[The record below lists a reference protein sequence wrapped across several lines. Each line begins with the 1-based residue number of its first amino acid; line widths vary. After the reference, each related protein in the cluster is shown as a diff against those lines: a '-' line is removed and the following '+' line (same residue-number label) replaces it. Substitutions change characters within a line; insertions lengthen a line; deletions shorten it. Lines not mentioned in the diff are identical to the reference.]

1 MRVGFDIGGTFT
13 DVIIRADDGRIH
25 TYKVLS
31 ILDRVGD
38 DVAAAVQPVARRDI
52 IENFV
57 HGTTVASNAVIEGT
71 TARTALITT
80 RGFRDELE
88 MRGQRRP
95 NIYDVNWERL
105 PALIPRS
112 LRLEVNERVLGNGSV
127 EQPLDLD
134 HARAT
139 IEQLAA
145 QQVEAIAVCLINAY
159 LNPVHERQLARL
171 LAEIAPRTVVCLS
184 SDIHP
189 EIKEYDRAST
199 TAINASLIPVVD
211 RYLNRLEQTL
221 SPLSNRILVMQS
233 NGGIMSAQ
241 AARRRPSYIIESG
254 PAAGVLAAA
263 RLAAECGLDK
273 VLSLDMG
280 GTTVKACL
288 IENGRPLEKPGGEIG
303 AGVNTGT
310 RLFGGGGHVVR
321 VPSIDIVEAG
331 AGGGSIAWLDDS
343 GALRVGPRSA
353 GAEPGPVC
361 YGHGGTEPTVT
372 DANVVLGYMNPHAIA
387 GSTLEIHRDAA
398 AAAIE
403 RQLAAPLGL
412 NLLEVAYGITQVANS
427 AMTRVLRAVTTER
440 GRDPRG
446 FTLLAFGGAGPIHA
460 AALAENMGI
469 SRLVAPL
476 YPGLFSALG
485 LLLADYRHDYIA
497 AIAAPLTSVHADE
510 LMARYEQL
518 KERARSEMITEG
530 VDPGAIRFEQQV
542 DLKYG
547 YQMYEMTLPFPAE
560 ADPSNLAATLARL
573 FTDAHNQA
581 YGYYRDDSIELMS
594 IRLRALASAA
604 SLTFAGL
611 ASQYAAANGEA
622 AAAPDFSSAQEA
634 GAQRERQ
641 AFFGPAHGLLTTPLR
656 SRFALTSPERGPM
669 IIEEPDTTIVVP
681 PNWVVERDGFGNL
694 LLTMIP
700 LPVRERGGSLTS
712 GTGFSR
718 WSSRQDTG

>member
-1 MRVGFDIGGTFT
+1 MRIGFDIGGTFT
-13 DVIIRADDGRIH
+13 DVIIRGDDGRIF
-25 TYKVLS
+25 TCKVLS
-31 ILDRVGD
+31 ILDRVGE
-38 DVAAAVQPVARRDI
+38 DVASAVRPLARREK

-95 NIYDVNWERL
+95 NIYDVNWERM

-112 LRLEVNERVLGNGSV
+112 LRLEVNERILGNGSV

-134 HARAT
+134 QARAT
-139 IEQLAA
+139 IEQLSA
-145 QQVEAIAVCLINAY
+145 QQVEAIAVCLINSY

-171 LAEIAPRTVVCLS
+171 LAELAPRTVVCLS

-241 AARRRPSYIIESG
+241 AARRRPAYIIESG

-263 RLAAECGLDK
+263 RLAAECGLGK

-288 IENGRPLEKPGGEIG
+288 IEDGKPLEKPGGEIG
-303 AGVNTGT
+303 AGVNAT

-361 YGHGGTEPTVT
+361 YGQGGTEPTVT
-372 DANVVLGYMNPHAIA
+372 DANVVLGYMNPNAIA
-387 GSTLEIHRDAA
+387 GLTLEIHRDAA

-403 RQLAAPLGL
+403 RQLAAPLRL
-412 NLLEVAYGITQVANS
+412 NLLEVAHGITQVANS

-446 FTLLAFGGAGPIHA
+446 FTLVAFGGAGPIHA
-460 AALAENMGI
+460 AALADNMGI
-469 SRLVAPL
+469 SRLIVPL

-497 AIAAPLTSVHADE
+497 AIAAPLTSVRTDE
-510 LMARYEQL
+510 IMARYEQL
-518 KERARSEMITEG
+518 KDRARSEMIAEG
-530 VDPGAIRFEQQV
+530 VDPSAIRFEQHV

-547 YQMYEMTLPFPAE
+547 YQMYEMTLPFPDE
-560 ADPSNLAATLARL
+560 VDSSNLLAALARL

-581 YGYYRDDSIELMS
+581 YGYYRNDPIELMS

-604 SLTFAGL
+604 SLSFAEL
-611 ASQYAAANGEA
+611 ADRYSQSSEA
-622 AAAPDFSSAQEA
+622 VTASA
-634 GAQRERQ
+634 GAPVIEKGREEGERE
-641 AFFGPAHGLLTTPLR
+641 AFFGPAHGVLSTPLR
-656 SRFALTSPERGPM
+656 SRFGLTNPEQGPV

-681 PNWVVERDGFGNL
+681 PNWTVQRDRFANL
-694 LLTMIP
+694 ILIKT
-700 LPVRERGGSLTS
+700 
-712 GTGFSR
+712 
-718 WSSRQDTG
+718 

>member
-13 DVIIRADDGRIH
+13 DVIIRADDGRIY
-25 TYKVLS
+25 TCKVLS
-31 ILDRVGD
+31 ILDRVGE
-38 DVAAAVQPVARRDI
+38 DVADAVRPVARRDK

-127 EQPLDLD
+127 EQPLDLEQ
-134 HARAT
+134 ARAI
-139 IEQLAA
+139 IEQLVA
-145 QQVEAIAVCLINAY
+145 QQVEAIAVCLINSY

-171 LAEIAPRTVVCLS
+171 LEEMAPRTVVCLS

-199 TAINASLIPVVD
+199 TAINASLIPVVN

-241 AARRRPSYIIESG
+241 AARRRPAYIIESG

-263 RLAAECGLDK
+263 RLAAECGLGQ

-288 IENGRPLEKPGGEIG
+288 IENGKPLEKPGGEIG
-303 AGVNTGT
+303 AGVNAT
-310 RLFGGGGHVVR
+310 RLFGSGGHVVR

-372 DANVVLGYMNPHAIA
+372 DANVVLGYMNPNAIA

-460 AALAENMGI
+460 AALAEDIGI
-469 SRLVAPL
+469 SRLIVPL

-497 AIAAPLTSVHADE
+497 AIAAPLTSVRTDE
-510 LMARYEQL
+510 IMARYEQL
-518 KERARSEMITEG
+518 KDRARSEMIAEG

-547 YQMYEMTLPFPAE
+547 YQMYEMTLPFPDE
-560 ADPSNLAATLARL
+560 VDPSNLVATLARL

-581 YGYYRDDSIELMS
+581 YGYYRDDPIELMNV
-594 IRLRALASAA
+594 RLRALASAA
-604 SLTFAGL
+604 SLTFAEL
-611 ASQYAAANGEA
+611 AGRYLAESSEA
-622 AAAPDFSSAQEA
+622 PVPPSGSP
-634 GAQRERQ
+634 GAWKGGTPHERQ
-641 AFFGPAHGLLTTPLR
+641 AFFGPAHGLLPTPLR
-656 SRFALTSPERGPM
+656 SRFALTNPESGPM
-669 IIEEPDTTIVVP
+669 IIEEPDTTVVVP
-681 PNWVVERDGFGNL
+681 PDWTVQRDGFGNL
-694 LLTMIP
+694 VLT
-700 LPVRERGGSLTS
+700 RA
-712 GTGFSR
+712 
-718 WSSRQDTG
+718 

>member
-13 DVIIRADDGRIH
+13 DVILRVDDGRIF
-25 TYKVLS
+25 TSKVLS
-31 ILDRVGD
+31 ILNRVGE
-38 DVAAAVQPVARRDI
+38 DVAHAVRFLARNDK

-57 HGTTVASNAVIEGT
+57 HGTTVASNAIIEGT
-71 TARTALITT
+71 TAPTALITT

-112 LRLEVNERVLGNGSV
+112 LRLEVNERILGDGSV
-127 EQPLDLD
+127 EQPLDLEQ
-134 HARAT
+134 ARSV
-139 IEQLAA
+139 IETLVE
-145 QQVEAIAVCLINAY
+145 QQIEAIAVCLINSY

-171 LAEIAPRTVVCLS
+171 LAEMAPRTVVCLS

-199 TAINASLIPVVD
+199 TAINASLIPVID

-221 SPLSNRILVMQS
+221 SPLSDRILVMQS

-241 AARRRPSYIIESG
+241 AARRRPAYIIESG

-263 RLAAECGLDK
+263 RLAAECGLGE

-288 IENGRPLEKPGGEIG
+288 IENGKPLEKPGGEIG
-303 AGVNTGT
+303 AGMNAGT

-372 DANVVLGYMNPHAIA
+372 DANVVLGYMNPNAIA
-387 GSTLEIHRDAA
+387 GSTLPIHREAA
-398 AAAIE
+398 ATAIA
-403 RQLAAPLGL
+403 RQLAEPLGL
-412 NLLEVAYGITQVANS
+412 NLLKVAYGITQVANS

-469 SRLVAPL
+469 SRLMVPL
-476 YPGLFSALG
+476 YPGLFSAVG

-497 AIAAPLTSVHADE
+497 AIASPLTSVRTDE
-510 LMARYEQL
+510 IMARYEQL
-518 KERARSEMITEG
+518 RERARSEMIAEG
-530 VDPGAIRFEQQV
+530 ANPSAIRFEQQV

-547 YQMYEMTLPFPAE
+547 YQMYEMTLPLPDKVDSA
-560 ADPSNLAATLARL
+560 SLVATLARL

-581 YGYYRDDSIELMS
+581 YGYYRDDPIELMS
-594 IRLRALASAA
+594 VRLRALVPAA
-604 SLTFAGL
+604 SLSFAEL
-611 ASQYAAANGEA
+611 ADRYSAE
-622 AAAPDFSSAQEA
+622 SSERTSASA
-634 GAQRERQ
+634 GRSRVREDGPARERQ
-641 AFFGPAHGLLTTPLR
+641 AFFGPSHGLLPTALR
-656 SRFALTSPERGPM
+656 SRFELSNPEQGPI
-669 IIEEPDTTIVVP
+669 IIEEPDTTVVVP
-681 PNWVVERDGFGNL
+681 PNWTVQGDRFGNL
-694 LLTMIP
+694 VL
-700 LPVRERGGSLTS
+700 
-712 GTGFSR
+712 SR
-718 WSSRQDTG
+718 A

>member
-25 TYKVLS
+25 TGKVLS
-31 ILDRVGD
+31 ILDRVGE
-38 DVAAAVQPVARRDI
+38 DVAAAVRPVARPDK

-127 EQPLDLD
+127 EQPLDVEQ
-134 HARAT
+134 ARAA
-139 IEQLAA
+139 IEKLVA
-145 QQVEAIAVCLINAY
+145 QQVEAIAVCLINSY

-241 AARRRPSYIIESG
+241 AARRRPAYIIESG

-263 RLAAECGLDK
+263 RLAAECGFGQ

-288 IENGRPLEKPGGEIG
+288 IENGKPLEKPGGEIG
-303 AGVNTGT
+303 AGVNAT

-331 AGGGSIAWLDDS
+331 AGGGSIAWIDGS

-372 DANVVLGYMNPHAIA
+372 DANVVLGYMNPNAIA
-387 GSTLEIHRDAA
+387 GSTLEINRDAA

-469 SRLVAPL
+469 SKLIVPL

-497 AIAAPLTSVHADE
+497 AIAAPLASVRTDE
-510 LMARYEQL
+510 IMARYEQL
-518 KERARSEMITEG
+518 KDRARAEMVAEG
-530 VDPGAIRFEQQV
+530 VDPAAIRFEQQV

-547 YQMYEMTLPFPAE
+547 YQMYEMTLPFPDE
-560 ADPSNLAATLARL
+560 VDSSNLAAALARL

-581 YGYYRDDSIELMS
+581 YGYYRDDPIELMS
-594 IRLRALASAA
+594 IRLRALASAT

-611 ASQYAAANGEA
+611 AGQYSAESSEA
-622 AAAPDFSSAQEA
+622 PAPSPGSPGTQE
-634 GAQRERQ
+634 GGTHHERQ
-641 AFFGPAHGLLTTPLR
+641 AYFGPAHGLLTTPLR
-656 SRFALTSPERGPM
+656 SRFAISNPEPGPM
-669 IIEEPDTTIVVP
+669 IIEEADTTVV
-681 PNWVVERDGFGNL
+681 V
-694 LLTMIP
+694 
-700 LPVRERGGSLTS
+700 
-712 GTGFSR
+712 
-718 WSSRQDTG
+718 

>member
-13 DVIIRADDGRIH
+13 DVIIRGDDGRIF
-25 TYKVLS
+25 TCKVLS
-31 ILDRVGD
+31 ILDRVGE
-38 DVAAAVQPVARRDI
+38 DVAGAVRPLARRDK

-71 TARTALITT
+71 TARTALVTT

-112 LRLEVNERVLGNGSV
+112 LRLEVNERILGNGSV
-127 EQPLDLD
+127 EQPLDLEQ
-134 HARAT
+134 ARAT
-139 IEQLAA
+139 IEKLVA
-145 QQVEAIAVCLINAY
+145 QQVEAIAVCLINSY
-159 LNPVHERQLARL
+159 LNPVHERQLAGL
-171 LAEIAPRTVVCLS
+171 LAEMAPRTVVCLS

-221 SPLSNRILVMQS
+221 SPLSSRILVMQS

-241 AARRRPSYIIESG
+241 AARRRPAYIIESG

-263 RLAAECGLDK
+263 RLAAECGLSK
-273 VLSLDMG
+273 ALSLDMG

-288 IENGRPLEKPGGEIG
+288 IEDGKPLEKPGGEVG
-303 AGVNTGT
+303 AGVNAT

-372 DANVVLGYMNPHAIA
+372 DANVVLGYMNPNAIA

-469 SRLVAPL
+469 SRLIVPL

-497 AIAAPLTSVHADE
+497 AIATPLTSVSGDE
-510 LMARYEQL
+510 ITARYEQL
-518 KERARSEMITEG
+518 KDRARAEMIAEG
-530 VDPGAIRFEQQV
+530 VNPDAIRFEQQV

-547 YQMYEMTLPFPAE
+547 YQMYEMTLPFPGE
-560 ADPSNLAATLARL
+560 VDSSNLVASLARL

-581 YGYYRDDSIELMS
+581 YGYYRDDPIELMS
-594 IRLRALASAA
+594 VRLRALASAA
-604 SLTFAGL
+604 SLTFAEL
-611 ASQYAAANGEA
+611 AARYSETGHEA
-622 AAAPDFSSAQEA
+622 TPSPGFARAQD
-634 GAQRERQ
+634 GGKGRDRQ
-641 AFFGPAHGLLTTPLR
+641 AFFGPAHGLLTTPLL
-656 SRFALTSPERGPM
+656 SRFALSGPEQGPI
-669 IIEEPDTTIVVP
+669 IIEEPDTTVVVP
-681 PNWVVERDGFGNL
+681 PNWTVERDRFGNL
-694 LLTMIP
+694 VLTGA
-700 LPVRERGGSLTS
+700 R
-712 GTGFSR
+712 
-718 WSSRQDTG
+718 D